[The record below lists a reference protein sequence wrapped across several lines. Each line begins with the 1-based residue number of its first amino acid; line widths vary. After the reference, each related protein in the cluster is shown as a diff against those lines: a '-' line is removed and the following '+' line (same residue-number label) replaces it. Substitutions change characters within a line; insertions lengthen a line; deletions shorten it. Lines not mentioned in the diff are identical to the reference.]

1 MVHEGS
7 GHFVQLLRRDCPSAE
22 RILVVGCG
30 YKGGEIFTLAE
41 ALPHAFIEGFDINL
55 DPKLENLHTDR
66 YRITRGDACSIHFPE
81 ESFDAVF
88 YHHVIEHVPCP
99 EKSIAECARVLKH
112 GGYLYCGTPNR
123 SRLVGYVGSRMPLKK
138 RIRSNLRDWK
148 HRLQGRFRN
157 ELGAHAGFTEAEL
170 DAILRPHFCE
180 IHWLT
185 ADYLEFKYG
194 RKLPRPMLRLILW
207 KPLRTVLA
215 PAIYCWAKKAV

>member
-7 GHFVQLLRRDCPSAE
+7 AHFVQLLTRDLPNARRV
-22 RILVVGCG
+22 LVVGCG
-30 YKGGEIFTLAE
+30 ASGSEVFSLAE
-41 ALPHAFIEGFDINL
+41 ALPNAFIEGFDLHL
-55 DPKLENLHTDR
+55 DPKVENLQTDR
-66 YRITRGDACSIHFPE
+66 YRIVRGDACNIPHPD

-123 SRLVGYVGSRMPLKK
+123 GRLVGYVGSRMPLKK
-138 RIRSNLRDWK
+138 KIRSNLRDWK

-157 ELGAHAGFTEAEL
+157 ELGSHAGFTEAEL
-170 DAILRPHFCE
+170 DTMIRSYFSE
-180 IHWLT
+180 VRWLT

-194 RKLPRPMLRLILW
+194 RKLPRPLMRVILW

-215 PAIYCWAKKAV
+215 PAIYCWAKR